1 MNFELKDTHISVT
14 SLDQNVSAMLQII
27 SMLGMLEKFGTES
40 YTWRFNI
47 VQKSLSIATIF
58 LV

>member
-1 MNFELKDTHISVT
+1 MNFELKDTHIS
-14 SLDQNVSAMLQII
+14 DQNVSAMLQII

>member
-14 SLDQNVSAMLQII
+14 FLDQNVSVVLRII
-27 SMLGMLEKFGTES
+27 SISGMLEKFGTES

-47 VQKSLSIATIF
+47 VQKSL
-58 LV
+58 